1 MTRRSAATA
10 IALALAACAQL
21 ACAAGGRQLPALG
34 RRPGHDASWLPGE
47 PRLELHAPRALG
59 GARAA
64 PPELVARTRG
74 GKGGAGIMPV
84 YKKEF
89 PMFFTFAAMMFFTIF
104 IFTMAR
110 DTKDTLIVTSAGAEA
125 IAFLKVYFVIPASM
139 LFFLLYAKMSSVL
152 SKRVLFASTMI
163 PFIAFYALFGF
174 VLYPLRNTIH
184 LAEMANVP
192 QGLSY
197 LVKLAQYWSFTLYY
211 IVSELFGSVG
221 VPLLFWQTAND
232 LVGVEQAK
240 RWYPLFSTFGNLAPI
255 VAGQT
260 SALVNGRFE
269 YEAGLRILTAMIVAA
284 GSGVLFSFFSVQ
296 RMADAERAAKA
307 AAAAQAAAAAAA
319 QSAAGSPAQQQQQQ
333 QQQAEAGALVPKK
346 KKPKLSMAQSLA
358 LLARS
363 EYLGLVCVLV
373 LSYGLSIEF
382 TEIMWKAVI
391 KKHLPERSAYM
402 RFMGQYSTAVG
413 VTTLLMTL
421 LGSQI
426 PKRFGWK
433 AGALA
438 TPIVIGSLSWVFFA
452 YITFGKVEQ
461 SASALRMA
469 VLVGTV
475 QNVLSKAVKYALF
488 DPTKEMAYI
497 PLDEDSKLKGKA
509 AIDVLGARLG
519 KSGGALIQQAIV
531 VYTGS
536 ILGGAPVIASL
547 FSAVIIAWIASVN
560 KLNVLFKAKLKERS
574 AAQPDES

>member
-1 MTRRSAATA
+1 MRRA
-10 IALALAACAQL
+10 
-21 ACAAGGRQLPALG
+21 
-34 RRPGHDASWLPGE
+34 RPS
-47 PRLELHAPRALG
+47 R
-59 GARAA
+59 
-64 PPELVARTRG
+64 
-74 GKGGAGIMPV
+74 
-84 YKKEF
+84 
-89 PMFFTFAAMMFFTIF
+89 
-104 IFTMAR
+104 
-110 DTKDTLIVTSAGAEA
+110 S
-125 IAFLKVYFVIPASM
+125 
-139 LFFLLYAKMSSVL
+139 
-152 SKRVLFASTMI
+152 
-163 PFIAFYALFGF
+163 F
-174 VLYPLRNTIH
+174 VLYPLRNVIH
-184 LAEMANVP
+184 LNEFANVP
-192 QGLSY
+192 QGLTY
-197 LVKLAQYWSFTLYY
+197 LFKLAQYWSFTLYY

-260 SALVNGRFE
+260 SALINSRFD
-269 YEAGLRILTAMIVAA
+269 YETGMRILTAMMVAA
-284 GSGVLFSFFSVQ
+284 GGGVLASFFNVQ
-296 RMADAERAAKA
+296 RLADAERAAKA
-307 AAAAQAAAAAAA
+307 KAAALAADAAAASAAAAGAAVALAPAAA
-319 QSAAGSPAQQQQQQ
+319 GVA
-333 QQQAEAGALVPKK
+333 KK

-363 EYLGLVCVLV
+363 EYLGLICVLV

-391 KKHLPERSAYM
+391 KKYLPEKSAYM

-421 LGSQI
+421 VGSQI

-433 AGALA
+433 AGAMS
-438 TPIVIGSLSWVFFA
+438 TPVVIGALSWVFFA

-461 SASALRMA
+461 SASALKMA

-536 ILGGAPVIASL
+536 ILGGKRRTARAHAPPAAPATRARARAPRARADGPRPL
-547 FSAVIIAWIASVN
+547 RAPC
-560 KLNVLFKAKLKERS
+560 LRRS
-574 AAQPDES
+574 RLRAQALR

>member
-1 MTRRSAATA
+1 MKLLLALLLAAPLAGVCGAAQKPSLRRRSPLDEGAQRAPFAAS
-10 IALALAACAQL
+10 ALRQPSGALL
-21 ACAAGGRQLPALG
+21 SR
-34 RRPGHDASWLPGE
+34 
-47 PRLELHAPRALG
+47 
-59 GARAA
+59 
-64 PPELVARTRG
+64 VRG
-74 GKGGAGIMPV
+74 GERMGLMPV
-84 YKKEF
+84 YKKEM
-89 PMFFTFAAMMFFTIF
+89 PMFFTFAFMMFCTIF

-110 DTKDTLIVTSAGAEA
+110 DTKDTLVVTSAGAEA

-139 LFFLLYAKMSSVL
+139 LFFLLYSKMSNVL
-152 SKRVLFASTMI
+152 SKRVLFASTML

-174 VLYPLRNTIH
+174 VLYPLRDSIH
-184 LAEMANVP
+184 LKEFANVP
-192 QGLSY
+192 EGISY
-197 LVKLAQYWSFTLYY
+197 LFKLAQFWSFTLYY

-240 RWYPLFSTFGNLAPI
+240 RWYPLFSTFGNLGPI

-260 SALVNGRFE
+260 SAFVNARFD
-269 YEAGLRILTAMIVAA
+269 YEAGLRILTVLMVAA
-284 GSGVLFSFFSVQ
+284 GAGSLLSFFGVQ
-296 RMADAERAAKA
+296 RMADTERANKAMALADSAARLTA
-307 AAAAQAAAAAAA
+307 AAPAGNLAAPAATVA
-319 QSAAGSPAQQQQQQ
+319 
-333 QQQAEAGALVPKK
+333 KK

-391 KKHLPERSAYM
+391 KKYLPAKSDYM

-421 LGSQI
+421 VGSQI

-433 AGALA
+433 AGAMV
-438 TPIVIGSLSWVFFA
+438 TPVVIGSLSWIFFA
-452 YITFGKVEQ
+452 YITFGNVE
-461 SASALRMA
+461 SAPSALKMA
-469 VLVGTV
+469 VIVGTV

-497 PLDEDSKLKGKA
+497 PLDEDSKQKGKA

-536 ILGGAPVIASL
+536 ILGGAPLIAAL
-547 FSAVIIAWIASVN
+547 FSCVIVAWIASVN
-560 KLNVLFKAKLKERS
+560 KLSVLFQAKLKAMQS
-574 AAQPDES
+574 AEAE